1 MSYIELNHVNL
12 YYSSLSFWE
21 RSLKKTV
28 FNLLRHRR
36 ASDAVEDI
44 HALKDISLT
53 IRQGERVAL
62 LGHNGA
68 GKSTFLKMLAGL
80 YPIRTGAR
88 GVDGRIRALFELST
102 GFECEATGRENI
114 LYRGLL
120 MGLSPKEVR
129 AHTQDI
135 IEFAD
140 LGEFI
145 DYPLKTYSAGMQVR
159 LAFAISTYLEGEILL
174 LDEIFGA
181 GDINFMKKAQNRIM
195 ELIQKAQILVFAT
208 HDWETA
214 RNVCTRGLVF
224 DHGTIRY
231 DGPIHQSVDYYKK
244 LMESHYAGAH

>member
-1 MSYIELNHVNL
+1 MPNIELKHVDL
-12 YYSSLSFWE
+12 YYSSLAFRE
-21 RSLKKTV
+21 RSLKKAV
-28 FNLLRHRR
+28 FDLCHLHRSSMAR
-36 ASDAVEDI
+36 KDI
-44 HALKDISLT
+44 HALKNISVS
-53 IRQGERVAL
+53 IAEGERVAI

-80 YPIRTGAR
+80 YPIRNGIR
-88 GVDGRIRALFELST
+88 IVDGRIRALLELSI

-129 AHTQDI
+129 AHTRDI

-181 GDINFMKKAQNRIM
+181 GDINFMKKAQDQIM
-195 ELIQKAQILVFAT
+195 ELIRKAQILVFAT

-214 RNVCTRGLVF
+214 RKVCTRGLVF
-224 DHGTIRY
+224 DHGTVRY
-231 DGPIHQSVDYYKK
+231 DGPILQSVDYYKK
-244 LMESHYAGAH
+244 LMESHYVATN